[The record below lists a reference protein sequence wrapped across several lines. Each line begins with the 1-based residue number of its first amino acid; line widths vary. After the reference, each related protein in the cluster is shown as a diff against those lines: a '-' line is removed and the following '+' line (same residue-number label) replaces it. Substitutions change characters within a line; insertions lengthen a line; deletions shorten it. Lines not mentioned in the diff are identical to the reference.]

1 VISVC
6 SPFPDELKDMKTTL
20 LKSEDYARAPWKNGG
35 GVFTDIAD
43 AHRTDAAV
51 KDWDS
56 LLWRFAATPIVA
68 PGPFSHMPGIDR
80 LQMVIGGRGLVLK
93 APGQE
98 FDEREPF
105 TTVRF
110 TGELAIVTEL
120 EAGPVEVVNLMARR
134 GAAEIEL
141 GALKASGERPL
152 PAGTH
157 LLYAARGDCSVRL
170 DGEDFAISH
179 ENTLKVELTG
189 ASALA
194 LVSGLAVLG
203 SIKIVG

>member
-1 VISVC
+1 
-6 SPFPDELKDMKTTL
+6 MKTTL
-20 LKSEDYARAPWKNGG
+20 LRPEDYTRSPWKNGG
-35 GVFTDIAD
+35 GIFTDIAD
-43 AHRTDAAV
+43 AHRADAPV

-80 LQMVIGGRGLVLK
+80 LQMVVGGRGLVLK
-93 APGQE
+93 ARGQE

-110 TGELAIVTEL
+110 SGELEITTEL

-134 GAAEIEL
+134 GAVEIEL
-141 GALKASGERPL
+141 LALREPGDRRL

-157 LLYAARGDCSVRL
+157 LVYAARGDCCIRL
-170 DGEDFAISH
+170 DGTDFAISH
-179 ENTLKVELTG
+179 ENTLKVELT
-189 ASALA
+189 AATTLV

-203 SIKIVG
+203 SIRIVG

>member
-1 VISVC
+1 MS
-6 SPFPDELKDMKTTL
+6 
-20 LKSEDYARAPWKNGG
+20 
-35 GVFTDIAD
+35 
-43 AHRTDAAV
+43 
-51 KDWDS
+51 
-56 LLWRFAATPIVA
+56 
-68 PGPFSHMPGIDR
+68 GIDR
-80 LQMVIGGRGLVLK
+80 LQMVVGGRGLVLK

-110 TGELAIVTEL
+110 TGEMEIVTEL

-134 GAAEIEL
+134 GAVEIEL
-141 GALKASGERPL
+141 LALREPGEQRL
-152 PAGTH
+152 SAGSH
-157 LLYAARGDCSVRL
+157 LVYAARGDCSIRL
-170 DGEDFAISH
+170 DGADFAISH

-203 SIKIVG
+203 SIKIID

>member
-1 VISVC
+1 
-6 SPFPDELKDMKTTL
+6 MKTTL
-20 LKSEDYARAPWKNGG
+20 LKSEDYARSPWKNGG
-35 GVFTDIAD
+35 GIFTDIAD
-43 AHRTDAAV
+43 AHRPGSPV

-56 LLWRFAATPIVA
+56 LLWRFASTPIVA
-68 PGPFSHMPGIDR
+68 PGPFSHMSGIDR

-93 APGQE
+93 AQAQE

-110 TGELAIVTEL
+110 TGEMEIVTEL

-134 GAAEIEL
+134 GAVEIEL
-141 GALKASGERPL
+141 LALREPGERQL

-157 LLYAARGDCSVRL
+157 LIHAVSGDCSIRL
-170 DGEDFAISH
+170 DGVGFAISH

-189 ASALA
+189 ASTLV

-203 SIKIVG
+203 SIRIVG